1 MLTRGRLHKFLRK
14 RCHDIRR
21 HVKDYCVHQDPEA
34 LHLLRVEVKK
44 LKALVYLLQ
53 NSTHHHHL
61 QIKGLKKLYRL
72 AGQIRSVE
80 INKKILQELK
90 LENKEFDQE
99 QQQQTLKAASEAF
112 CQHASHNQHQIHRV
126 EYHLEKNL
134 EPIRSEK
141 VKTFFQQGI
150 EKLALFFSA
159 AVMDEEAL
167 HSARK
172 EVKNLMYLHALL
184 PASLSASLGL
194 DTTYLD
200 NLQTRLGDWHDK
212 VVTLSLLKAMDNP
225 DTSLVQLLEQSCTA
239 SLQEVRE
246 LACGFEQKVRTSDC
260 GKTPLA
266 CLSERKSFPSGE
278 TLNR

>member
-21 HVKDYCVHQDPEA
+21 HVKDYCVRQDPEA

-44 LKALVYLLQ
+44 LKALAYLLQ
-53 NSTHHHHL
+53 NGTQHHHL
-61 QIKGLKKLYRL
+61 QISGLKKVYRL
-72 AGQIRSVE
+72 AGEIRTVE
-80 INKKILQELK
+80 VNKKILEELE
-90 LENKEFDQE
+90 LENKEFE
-99 QQQQTLKAASEAF
+99 EEQQQTLKDASEAF
-112 CQHASHNQHQIHRV
+112 CQHASRYQHNIHRV
-126 EYHLEKNL
+126 EHHLEKNL

-141 VKTFFQQGI
+141 VRTFFQQGI

-159 AVMDEEAL
+159 AVMDVDAL

-200 NLQTRLGDWHDK
+200 NLQTRLGNWHDK
-212 VVTLSLLKAMDNP
+212 VVTLSLLKTMDDL
-225 DTSLVQLLEQSCTA
+225 DTSLVQQLERSCAA

-246 LACGFEQKVRTSDC
+246 LACDFNHKVRSSDL
-260 GKTPLA
+260 GKTSLA
-266 CLSERKSFPSGE
+266 SLSERKSIATGE
-278 TLNR
+278 TVNT